1 MPRSGLAVPWA
12 DTDRQLERMPGR
24 EEREAF
30 VSGGFG
36 PDESVFDRLG
46 GELASD
52 RFQGPDRESD
62 SYRVEVDRYWRR
74 TAARRA
80 AAEAR
85 RADGLARADRA
96 VQRAREADLA
106 DQAARERRRD
116 RGRTGAD
123 TATAASTAEP
133 SDPYRELLSTWA
145 RETAQQPSV
154 KAGRRTVTI
163 KGHGAEGV
171 TTRNG
176 TRGSAAERHLNLPRH
191 ERNGFQPDRVAM
203 WAVLLGV
210 VMILA
215 AAATAHAAVIAHHI
229 H

>member
-1 MPRSGLAVPWA
+1 VPRA
-12 DTDRQLERMPGR
+12 DTDRQLDRTPWR

-36 PDESVFDRLG
+36 PDESVFDRFG
-46 GELASD
+46 GELDSE
-52 RFQGPDRESD
+52 RFDGPDLGSD

-96 VQRAREADLA
+96 VQRAREAERA
-106 DQAARERRRD
+106 EQAERERRRD
-116 RGRTGAD
+116 RGHTGTSSSAD
-123 TATAASTAEP
+123 TAAGGSNAEP
-133 SDPYRELLSTWA
+133 GDPYRQLLKTWA
-145 RETAQQPSV
+145 RETAQQPPV
-154 KAGRRTVTI
+154 ETGRRTVTI

-171 TTRNG
+171 VTRNG
-176 TRGSAAERHLNLPRH
+176 TRGSAAERHLQLPRH
-191 ERNGFQPDRVAM
+191 ERQGFQPDRVAM

-215 AAATAHAAVIAHHI
+215 AAASAHAAVIAHHV

>member
-12 DTDRQLERMPGR
+12 DTDRQLERTPRR

-36 PDESVFDRLG
+36 PDEAVFDGLG

-52 RFQGPDRESD
+52 RFHSRDRQSD

-96 VQRAREADLA
+96 VRRAREAELA
-106 DQAARERRRD
+106 DQAEREHRRD
-116 RGRTGAD
+116 RRRTGTD
-123 TATAASTAEP
+123 TAAATSNAEP

-145 RETAQQPSV
+145 RETAQQPPV
-154 KAGRRTVTI
+154 ETGRRTVTI

-176 TRGSAAERHLNLPRH
+176 TRGSSAERHLNLPRH

-215 AAATAHAAVIAHHI
+215 AAASAHAAVIAHHI

>member
-1 MPRSGLAVPWA
+1 MTPWG
-12 DTDRQLERMPGR
+12 DEP
-24 EEREAF
+24 EAF

-36 PDESVFDRLG
+36 PDESVFDRFG
-46 GELASD
+46 GELPSE
-52 RFQGPDRESD
+52 RFRGPDLESE

-96 VQRAREADLA
+96 VERTKRTREAG
-106 DQAARERRRD
+106 RGVERTRD
-116 RGRTGAD
+116 AER
-123 TATAASTAEP
+123 AEP
-133 SDPYRELLSTWA
+133 SDPYREMLQAWA
-145 RETAQQPSV
+145 RETAQQPPVES
-154 KAGRRTVTI
+154 GRRTVSI
-163 KGHGAEGV
+163 KGHGAEGY

-176 TRGSAAERHLNLPRH
+176 TRASAAERHLQLPRH
-191 ERNGFQPDRVAM
+191 ERTGFQPDRVAM

-210 VMILA
+210 VMVLA
-215 AAATAHAAVIAHHI
+215 AAASAHATVIAHHI